1 MSNLRTIEE
10 RNAERRT
17 KDGACVTGTV
27 YVLRLL
33 NRLPDHFVD
42 IDTYDTP
49 REACEGADKYMAAHK
64 EWDAM
69 RLRPL
74 PFPREVRVVERTTT
88 ETVVGT
94 WVK

>member
-17 KDGACVTGTV
+17 KDGACVIGTV

-49 REACEGADKYMAAHK
+49 QEACEGADKYMAAHK

-69 RLRPL
+69 RLRSL

>member
-1 MSNLRTIEE
+1 MRTVEE
-10 RNAERRT
+10 VVLART
-17 KDGACVTGTV
+17 DRDAGTV
-27 YVLRLL
+27 SRPRAGRMTVRMDSPERL
-33 NRLPDHFVD
+33 
-42 IDTYDTP
+42 DTYDTP

-69 RLRPL
+69 RLRPP